1 MRNFAKHTT
10 VAAAM
15 ALVSVTSAG
24 AQSSVGP
31 KWQAWVGCWTS
42 AAPGESY
49 GSAQF
54 AAPIVCVV
62 PTTNTDVVEV
72 ATIADGKV
80 GKRDTIDA
88 SGVARAI
95 HTKDCDGSQVAR
107 WSADERRVY
116 LSSATT
122 CFGMKSSVSSILAM
136 SDKGD
141 WLDVRGVKASENDN
155 VRVARYRDIG
165 LPSSV
170 PSEITDVLR
179 GRSASSTGA
188 RLAAGANIGTTA
200 VTEASKAADASVVE
214 AWLLER
220 GQRFALNANTLVAL
234 ADAGIPSSVTDAM
247 VAVSNPGAFQLAR
260 AEPAN
265 RSGGYGESEE
275 RYGRSVPVYLD
286 PYDPWGYGYSRYGYS
301 RYGQYGNGYG
311 SPYGYGYGQNYGGY
325 SGPIIIVNGTQ
336 SGGTATITNPQVVK
350 GRGYTQN
357 SGTSSSGRSA
367 SENTGSSRSNPSAS
381 SSSSGQSSS
390 QPQSQ
395 PQPQPSEQRTAK
407 PRP

>member
-1 MRNFAKHTT
+1 MRNIAKHTT
-10 VAAAM
+10 IAAAM
-15 ALVSVTSAG
+15 AFVAVTSAG

-42 AAPGESY
+42 AASGESY
-49 GSAQF
+49 GSSQF

-62 PTTNTDVVEV
+62 PTSNTDVVEV
-72 ATIADGKV
+72 ATIADGKLS
-80 GKRDTIDA
+80 KRDTIDA
-88 SGVARAI
+88 SGIARAI

-122 CFGMKSSVSSILAM
+122 CFGLKSSVSSVLAM

-141 WLDVRGVKASENDN
+141 WLDVRGVKAAENDN

-170 PSEITDVLR
+170 PSEITEVLR
-179 GRSASSTGA
+179 ARSASTSGA
-188 RLAAGANIGTTA
+188 RIAAGANIGTTA

-234 ADAGIPSSVTDAM
+234 SDAGIPSSVTDAM
-247 VAVSNPGAFQLAR
+247 VAVSNPGAFELAR

-265 RSGGYGESEE
+265 RSDAYDDSDV
-275 RYGRSVPVYLD
+275 RYGRRIPVYLD

-301 RYGQYGNGYG
+301 RYGQYGYGYG
-311 SPYGYGYGQNYGGY
+311 SPYGYGYGPNYGGY
-325 SGPIIIVNGTQ
+325 NGPIIIVTGTNQ
-336 SGGTATITNPQVVK
+336 SGGTASLGNPQVVK

-357 SGTSSSGRSA
+357 
-367 SENTGSSRSNPSAS
+367 NPSASNGRSSSPSNGSWESSSSTS
-381 SSSSGQSSS
+381 SSSSGQSA
-390 QPQSQ
+390 
-395 PQPQPSEQRTAK
+395 PQPQQTEQRTAK
-407 PRP
+407 PKP

>member
-1 MRNFAKHTT
+1 MRNIAKHTT
-10 VAAAM
+10 VAVAL
-15 ALVSVTSAG
+15 ALVAVTSAG
-24 AQSSVGP
+24 AQGSAGP
-31 KWQAWVGCWTS
+31 RWQAWAGCWTS
-42 AAPGESY
+42 ATQGESY
-49 GSAQF
+49 GSSQF

-62 PTTNTDVVEV
+62 PTSNSDVVEV

-88 SGVARAI
+88 SGIARGI

-122 CFGMKSSVSSILAM
+122 CFGVKSSVSSILAM
-136 SDKGD
+136 SDKGE
-141 WLDVRGVKASENDN
+141 WLDIRSVKTGESDN

-179 GRSASSTGA
+179 ARSASSTGA

-200 VTEASKAADASVVE
+200 VTEASKAADASAVE

-234 ADAGIPSSVTDAM
+234 SDAGIPSGVTDAM

-260 AEPAN
+260 TEPAN
-265 RSGGYGESEE
+265 RSDANNEGEE
-275 RYGRSVPVYLD
+275 RYGRRVPVYVD
-286 PYDPWGYGYSRYGYS
+286 PYDPWGYGYSRYDYN
-301 RYGQYGNGYG
+301 RYGQYGYGSQYGNGYG
-311 SPYGYGYGQNYGGY
+311 PYYGGY
-325 SGPIIIVNGTQ
+325 SGPIIIVTGSQ
-336 SGGTATITNPQVVK
+336 SGGTATGGTPQVVK

-357 SGTSSSGRSA
+357 SGNSSSGRSS
-367 SENTGSSRSNPSAS
+367 SENTGSSQSSQSAS
-381 SSSSGQSSS
+381 GSSSGQSSS
-390 QPQSQ
+390 QPQAQSE
-395 PQPQPSEQRTAK
+395 PSTQRTAK
-407 PRP
+407 PKP

>member
-1 MRNFAKHTT
+1 MRNSAKQTT
-10 VAAAM
+10 VAVAM
-15 ALVSVTSAG
+15 ALVAVASAG
-24 AQSSVGP
+24 AQSSAGP
-31 KWQAWVGCWTS
+31 RWQAWAGCWTS
-42 AAPGESY
+42 ASPGESY
-49 GSAQF
+49 GSSQF

-62 PTTNTDVVEV
+62 PTSNSDVVEV

-80 GKRDTIDA
+80 AKRDTIDA

-95 HTKDCDGSQVAR
+95 HTKDCDGSQLAR

-122 CFGMKSSVSSILAM
+122 CFGVKSSVSSILAM

-141 WLDVRGVKASENDN
+141 WLDLRAVKTGEGDN
-155 VRVARYRDIG
+155 VRVARYHDIG

-179 GRSASSTGA
+179 ARSASSAGA
-188 RLAAGANIGTTA
+188 RLAAGANIGATA
-200 VTEASKAADASVVE
+200 VTEASKAADASVVA

-220 GQRFALNANTLVAL
+220 GQRFSLNANTLVTL

-247 VAVSNPGAFQLAR
+247 VAVSNPDVFQLAR

-265 RSGGYGESEE
+265 SSDAIEESEV
-275 RYGRSVPVYLD
+275 RHGRRVPVYLD
-286 PYDPWGYGYSRYGYS
+286 PYDPWGYGYSRYGDN
-301 RYGQYGNGYG
+301 RYGQYGYG
-311 SPYGYGYGQNYGGY
+311 SPYGYGNGPYYGSY
-325 SGPIIIVNGTQ
+325 SGPIIIVTGNQ
-336 SGGTATITNPQVVK
+336 SGGTATVTNPQVVK

-357 SGTSSSGRSA
+357 SGTASSGRSS
-367 SENTGSSRSNPSAS
+367 SENTGSSQTSPSAS
-381 SSSSGQSSS
+381 GSSSGQSSS

-395 PQPQPSEQRTAK
+395 PQPSTQRTAHPK
-407 PRP
+407 P

>member
-1 MRNFAKHTT
+1 
-10 VAAAM
+10 
-15 ALVSVTSAG
+15 
-24 AQSSVGP
+24 
-31 KWQAWVGCWTS
+31 
-42 AAPGESY
+42 
-49 GSAQF
+49 
-54 AAPIVCVV
+54 
-62 PTTNTDVVEV
+62 
-72 ATIADGKV
+72 
-80 GKRDTIDA
+80 
-88 SGVARAI
+88 
-95 HTKDCDGSQVAR
+95 
-107 WSADERRVY
+107 
-116 LSSATT
+116 
-122 CFGMKSSVSSILAM
+122 
-136 SDKGD
+136 
-141 WLDVRGVKASENDN
+141 
-155 VRVARYRDIG
+155 
-165 LPSSV
+165 
-170 PSEITDVLR
+170 VLR

-265 RSGGYGESEE
+265 RSGGSGESEE